1 MRDDRIRQFL
11 AELLAD
17 IAVFYARLVHKGRG
31 DDNRKRHARNQQSDA
46 PVDDVHKR
54 GHEERRKAVAQH
66 VGDGLHNIFFDK
78 HHIGRE
84 HRADLS
90 DIASRK
96 VAHRKFPKVR
106 AQLHALFGKDLIPRR
121 ALQSVAQIGGENMH
135 GKRRRH
141 ARKVDEAA
149 SYGYCALVELIEE
162 QKAEKER
169 HHDTDALDEREQR
182 RREHPAL
189 VFARKL

>member
-1 MRDDRIRQFL
+1 M
-11 AELLAD
+11 
-17 IAVFYARLVHKGRG
+17 Y
-31 DDNRKRHARNQQSDA
+31 
-46 PVDDVHKR
+46 
-54 GHEERRKAVAQH
+54 
-66 VGDGLHNIFFDK
+66 
-78 HHIGRE
+78 
-84 HRADLS
+84 
-90 DIASRK
+90 
-96 VAHRKFPKVR
+96 
-106 AQLHALFGKDLIPRR
+106 
-121 ALQSVAQIGGENMH
+121 

-169 HHDTDALDEREQR
+169 HHDTDALDEREQC